1 MTTAVWINL
10 ILALPFV
17 LAIIGIP
24 LWMTWR
30 HTDTAPDHAPA
41 RAYLTA
47 KHDRG
52 TAPVMIRTIRP
63 RALADLLAAESGQP
77 ASRSELALSRR

>member
-1 MTTAVWINL
+1 MTTPVWINL

-24 LWMTWR
+24 LWMTWK
-30 HTDTAPDHAPA
+30 HTDTAPDFGPA
-41 RAYLTA
+41 SEYLTA
-47 KHDRG
+47 KDDRR
-52 TAPVMIRTIRP
+52 TAPAMIRTIRP
-63 RALADLLAAESGQP
+63 RTLADVLAAEPGKP

>member
-1 MTTAVWINL
+1 MTTPVWINL

-17 LAIIGIP
+17 LAIVGIP
-24 LWMTWR
+24 LWMTWK

-47 KHDRG
+47 RHDRR
-52 TAPVMIRTIRP
+52 TAAAMIRAIRP
-63 RALADLLAAESGQP
+63 RTLADVLAAGP
-77 ASRSELALSRR
+77 GGPPSRSELALSRR